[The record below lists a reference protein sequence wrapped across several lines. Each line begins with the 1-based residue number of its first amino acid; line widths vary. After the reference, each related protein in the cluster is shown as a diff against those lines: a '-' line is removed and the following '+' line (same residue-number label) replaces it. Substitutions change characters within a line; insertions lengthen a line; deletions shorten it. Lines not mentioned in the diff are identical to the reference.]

1 MIWENYRMVNCGI
14 GILDWKKELGDV
26 PWKEKPPVT
35 TRSLGI
41 YWSHQFGMFFFHRVF
56 SAGKTLQKP
65 RCNRGVKGKRWLDV
79 TGCLERP
86 TCVFKGSCHVY
97 IALFQRLHHLNF
109 VVVFAQRHTSIRFK
123 GRDFLQSPYIPT
135 SSSGPHHLSVAT
147 KMSLPPPPKKKH
159 IPPIFRKIAPIFWVE
174 TQLTN
179 SPNWERTSS
188 ILAPSGRSTQRR
200 LKALPLHIQMVLL
213 ERLANQ
219 RLRNARSPE
228 QQEVGYGWMLA
239 LVHWVYGFEKG
250 RHPKIAIFL
259 RHFFR

>member
-147 KMSLPPPPKKKH
+147 KMSLPPPPKKKTYPTH
-159 IPPIFRKIAPIFWVE
+159 FPENCPHLLGWNP
-174 TQLTN
+174 THQLPQLREN
-179 SPNWERTSS
+179 FIHPGAIW
-188 ILAPSGRSTQRR
+188 
-200 LKALPLHIQMVLL
+200 PLD
-213 ERLANQ
+213 AT
-219 RLRNARSPE
+219 AAK
-228 QQEVGYGWMLA
+228 GLA
-239 LVHWVYGFEKG
+239 LTHPNGFTRTAREPTLAQCAQPRATRGGVWLDVGSCALSLWVWKG
-250 RHPKIAIFL
+250 EASQNSY
-259 RHFFR
+259 FFKAFF